1 MTLNKLKTALIIALI
16 LSLLFNFIQHT
27 RWYTVYNWYA
37 TAYAHQINN
46 LRIVNVEWFLHEPNP
61 ELRTKALEGL
71 VTAPQT
77 LNQYGEVLDRMHGIW
92 VFSYISQDLAW
103 YATDIQYALSEN
115 LTITPVPSNED
126 LQRIYEVWKIYSKHI
141 TDELLL
147 EAVAPRIHRAYLE
160 ARKEIKAAGLL
171 DALNDQRRWEI
182 ARPMR

>member
-1 MTLNKLKTALIIALI
+1 MNKLKTALIIALI

-77 LNQYGEVLDRMHGIW
+77 LNQYVWITAPINL
-92 VFSYISQDLAW
+92 LW
-103 YATDIQYALSEN
+103 Y
-115 LTITPVPSNED
+115 
-126 LQRIYEVWKIYSKHI
+126 
-141 TDELLL
+141 
-147 EAVAPRIHRAYLE
+147 
-160 ARKEIKAAGLL
+160 G
-171 DALNDQRRWEI
+171 
-182 ARPMR
+182 